1 MLICIPVA
9 GMIGLGLAYIVVGLW
24 QLLNGTVD
32 SIGLL
37 TLAAVVIGLALV
49 WRGFGIRRRLAA
61 YASAGRG
68 APGAGD
74 RRDAASRQILRSS

>member
-1 MLICIPVA
+1 MVLCVPVT
-9 GMIGLGLAYIVVGLW
+9 GMIGFGLAYIVLGLH

-32 SIGLL
+32 LIGLL

-61 YASAGRG
+61 YA
-68 APGAGD
+68 P
-74 RRDAASRQILRSS
+74 AAETPPPASS